1 MRRSNVN
8 RKPTSANKKEL
19 QVAVGQEVR
28 STQVTTR
35 MDPVVLEAPNMRR
48 KS

>member
-1 MRRSNVN
+1 MN
-8 RKPTSANKKEL
+8 RKPISANKKEL

-35 MDPVVLEAPNMRR
+35 MDPVVLEALNMRR